1 MNNRPVRVQKR
12 LLQFNHLPFA
22 FGEITEQA
30 YSVAFKGESQNY
42 TNNAHGSYYPTLGE
56 PSKLQSSTF
65 RATVDI
71 DFRQITCED
80 KIRYARFIKRQLSR
94 SGKLWAVQNAVELI
108 WTNAR
113 VIDIDENVD
122 DAESR
127 DVLRIGIQFE
137 LIDGVWRLAKRTRT
151 FLCTDYCPAR
161 FQDFDDQFCEDLY
174 DYEGVCS
181 DNSCVACT
189 NISYSAPEYQG
200 CIWRPLCQFAL
211 YKNNAVA
218 DIYSEPSEVVNDD
231 GTTSMTYPK
240 IILPSLYNLFGVS
253 CSNRCFIN
261 YSCKCES
268 QTFCYDETWG
278 RKFALRSDQAVNTTC
293 FTFCSRTDLPTT
305 AVMVR
310 LVGGFNS
317 ETKIEINGDIV
328 DLSNAIDSADDVAV
342 TIGFGPMVYV
352 VYTGGRYGGS
362 IRKPLE
368 NGYDVTKR
376 TIRTNTPMFQINP
389 GKNFVRI
396 TGNKKGIS
404 SKVYIDTVDLTF

>member
-12 LLQFNHLPFA
+12 LLQFNQLPFA
-22 FGEITEQA
+22 FGEVTEQA

-56 PSKLQSSTF
+56 PAMLQSSTF

-122 DAESR
+122 DAESK
-127 DVLRIGIQFE
+127 DILRIGIQFE
-137 LIDGVWRLAKRTRT
+137 LMDGVWRLAKRTRT
-151 FLCTDYCPAR
+151 FICTDYCAAR

-189 NISYSAPEYQG
+189 PAVYNTPEYQG

-211 YKNNAVA
+211 YQNNQII
-218 DIYSEPSEVVNDD
+218 DPN
-231 GTTSMTYPK
+231 GTPHITTNENGDKVIEYPK
-240 IILPSLYNLFGVS
+240 IIIPSLYNLFGVS

-268 QTFCYDETWG
+268 QQFCDDATWG
-278 RKFALRSDQAVNTTC
+278 RKFTLRADQPVNTTC
-293 FTFCSRTDLPTT
+293 FTFCARTDLPTT
-305 AVMVR
+305 AVRVR
-310 LVGGFNS
+310 LVGGFTS
-317 ETKIEINGDIV
+317 QTRIEINGDVV
-328 DLSNAIDSADDVAV
+328 DLSNAIMEHDNMAI
-342 TIGFGPMVYV
+342 TIGFGPLVYV
-352 VYTGGRYGGS
+352 VYEGDGQIGNVKYPM
-362 IRKPLE
+362 K
-368 NGYDVTKR
+368 NGQDVTKLTR
-376 TIRTNTPMFQINP
+376 RSNTPMFQINP
-389 GKNFVRI
+389 GKNFVKI
-396 TGNKKGIS
+396 TGNKKGVS
-404 SKVYIDTVDLTF
+404 SKVYIEPIDLTF